1 MLIKESVSNR
11 FTHFVS
17 QGWVVASDS
26 ITEQIY
32 MVRGLLPDTP
42 YMFLVRAQNSHGL
55 SQPSQVTAPVRTT
68 GQSRN
73 MRPVLPELDIA
84 LVTEKLTGNVVNM
97 LQPKVISSTA
107 IQLNWEVRLIIT
119 TNAIVSGPTAI
130 STLSGTEAGQTGPTE
145 MGNYSCLS

>member
-1 MLIKESVSNR
+1 
-11 FTHFVS
+11 
-17 QGWVVASDS
+17 
-26 ITEQIY
+26 

-73 MRPVLPELDIA
+73 IRPVLPELDIA

-107 IQLNWEVRLIIT
+107 IQLNWEV
-119 TNAIVSGPTAI
+119 S
-130 STLSGTEAGQTGPTE
+130 STI
-145 MGNYSCLS
+145 